1 MAISTPR
8 GGSECHHRR
17 VLTRYTAEQE
27 IEHMERNIRKERDL
41 GAKVSVFRR
50 SDSSTTPKLTVTE
63 LCAGGSHQSA
73 SARLRTGRPRRVVPR
88 WWPRR
93 RSLAARPTGL
103 FLWHRRVAAG
113 GEVPR
118 VAHAG
123 RTRAWRR
130 RLAAAWWHAW
140 TTRRRASQGR
150 SFTKSIGGVAAHFP
164 RIGLTFDEQEQR
176 ARSVS
181 RERAALAGLGMAGD
195 RILTPGLSPH
205 RSPYL
210 GAVGG
215 GYGGGLPGRPLGHRR
230 SWSGTLPGAGMGHLG
245 YGHSPRLLPHGHGG
259 GLSGGLPGVGHLPP
273 LGYRS
278 RSPSAGRV
286 LVSPRIGHPP
296 SPRVVNYNH
305 NTYNISPHHR
315 GHELGVGGLGALD
328 DLHLGGGAV
337 DPILL
342 DEYAGGAPG
351 CGQDFVVTDASL
363 VEGRRIRK
371 LAAGRLAGMPGF
383 LIRLTD
389 PVCGAVRDLGAVEG
403 FSGLNAYQTEDERL
417 NLAIADLTARAQ
429 ARGANA
435 VLSVETGEDVGG
447 QIVVRGLAA
456 LLP

>member
-1 MAISTPR
+1 MLH
-8 GGSECHHRR
+8 GGATSNGNRWGMGGKTWRAPSDAERAREAQDRLARETERR
-17 VLTRYTAEQE
+17 RIQE

-41 GAKVSVFRR
+41 GAKAARINQQALGFERGAHAALYPGGGLGVAPSPRVRPASF
-50 SDSSTTPKLTVTE
+50 SGI
-63 LCAGGSHQSA
+63 GGSP
-73 SARLRTGRPRRVVPR
+73 L
-88 WWPRR
+88 
-93 RSLAARPTGL
+93 
-103 FLWHRRVAAG
+103 
-113 GEVPR
+113 
-118 VAHAG
+118 AG
-123 RTRAWRR
+123 RYPGSHMLGGRGPGVGGSPLLGGMAGP
-130 RLAAAWWHAW
+130 LDDAL
-140 TTRRRASQGR
+140 RRRAR
-150 SFTKSIGGVAAHFP
+150 SM
-164 RIGLTFDEQEQR
+164 
-176 ARSVS
+176 S

-195 RILTPGLSPH
+195 RLLTPGLSPH

-259 GLSGGLPGVGHLPP
+259 GLAGGLPGVGHLPP

-278 RSPSAGRV
+278 RSPSASRV

-342 DEYAGGAPG
+342 DEFTGGAPG
-351 CGQDFVVTDASL
+351 YGQDFVVTDASL
-363 VEGRRIRK
+363 VEGRRI
-371 LAAGRLAGMPGF
+371 L
-383 LIRLTD
+383 
-389 PVCGAVRDLGAVEG
+389 RDLGAVEG
-403 FSGLNAYQTEDERL
+403 FSGLNAYKTEDERL

-456 LLP
+456 LLA